1 MTMNIKSIWKYKYS
15 LLLAILY
22 TIIVLFQKKFS
33 TQPNA
38 SAINGS
44 LMIIQMMLLSLQ
56 MIITKDKWFW
66 VCMIGSFGQ
75 LFMVC
80 MSIFV
85 LKQKASIPGAVIAIG
100 VILYQVIIH
109 FYIKKQEESKQKLKT
124 IAVTDKL
131 TGLFNR
137 YGFEEEI
144 NNLIQTEQSFY
155 LFYIDL
161 DNFKYVNDTLG
172 HDAGDEVLQKAAKF
186 WSEMSSFEYQ
196 TVSRLGGD
204 EFALVLKT
212 NKEKIARSIAK
223 EILRLNENYDPLL
236 RNISVSVGMV
246 NYPKDAKDKKTL
258 LSYADSAMYKAKTS
272 GKNTVQYFDKNIHN
286 DIVQEYDTKIK
297 IKDAIHNK
305 QFEMYYQ
312 PQYCTDNEKIYG
324 FESLIRL
331 NIDGENIP
339 TQYFINIAEKDD
351 TIFEIDNFVLD
362 KVTKDWAP
370 FIRGKKLKL
379 SVNIS
384 GKHLVSN
391 GFVEEVVTILT
402 RNNFPPQN
410 LCIEITESSFVKSI
424 VLAKN
429 TVDKL
434 RTIGIKIALD
444 DFGTKYS
451 SLKYLQNFASNHIKI
466 EKAFTD
472 TIKVDTSDDNI
483 VNIIISIAH
492 LLNCEVIAEG
502 VETQEQI
509 DYLKKYK
516 CDIIQ
521 GYYYSKPLPFEE
533 AITLYLRS

>member
-22 TIIVLFQKKFS
+22 TIIVLFQKRFS

-521 GYYYSKPLPFEE
+521 GYYYSKPLPFKE
-533 AITLYLRS
+533 AITCI

>member
-1 MTMNIKSIWKYKYS
+1 MTMKRFIKLIWKYKYS
-15 LLLAILY
+15 LLLATIY
-22 TIIVLFQKKFS
+22 TIIIFFQRKFS
-33 TQPNA
+33 AQPNS

-44 LMIIQMMLLSLQ
+44 FMIIQMMLLSWQ
-56 MIITKDKWFW
+56 MIITKGKWFW
-66 VCMIGSFGQ
+66 VCMAGSFGQ

-85 LKQKASIPGAVIAIG
+85 LKQKTSIPGAAIAIG
-100 VILYQVIIH
+100 VILYQIIIY
-109 FYIKKQEESKQKLKT
+109 FYIKKQEETKQKLKT

-137 YGFEEEI
+137 YGFEEELS
-144 NNLIQTEQSFY
+144 NLIQAEQSFY

-204 EFALVLKT
+204 EFALILKT
-212 NKEKIARSIAK
+212 NKEKIAYSIAK
-223 EILRLNENYDPLL
+223 EILRLNDNYDPLL

-246 NYPKDAKDKKTL
+246 NYPKDAKDKRTL

-312 PQYCTDNEKIYG
+312 PQYCTDSEKIYG

-331 NIDGENIP
+331 NIDEESIP

-362 KVTKDWAP
+362 KVTKDWAS
-370 FIRGKKLKL
+370 FVRGKNLKL

-451 SLKYLQNFASNHIKI
+451 SLKYLQSFASNHLKI

-472 TIKVDTSDDNI
+472 TIKVDPSDGNI

-492 LLNCEVIAEG
+492 LLKCEVIAEG

-533 AITLYLRS
+533 AITCI

>member
-1 MTMNIKSIWKYKYS
+1 MKRFIKLIWNYKYS

-22 TIIVLFQKKFS
+22 TIIVLFQSKSNK
-33 TQPNA
+33 QPNA

-44 LMIIQMMLLSLQ
+44 LMIIQMMLLSWQ
-56 MIITKDKWFW
+56 MIITKGRWFLI
-66 VCMIGSFGQ
+66 CLIGSFCQ
-75 LFMVC
+75 LLMVC
-80 MSIFV
+80 MSVFV
-85 LKQKASIPGAVIAIG
+85 LKQKASIPGIAIAIG
-100 VILYQVIIH
+100 VILYQVIIY
-109 FYIKKQEESKQKLKT
+109 FYIKNQEETKQKLKT
-124 IAVTDKL
+124 IAITDKL

-137 YGFEEEI
+137 YGFEEEL
-144 NNLIQTEQSFY
+144 NNLIQSEQSFY

-196 TVSRLGGD
+196 TISRFGGD
-204 EFALVLKT
+204 EFALILKT
-212 NKEKIARSIAK
+212 NKEKIAHSIAK
-223 EILRLNENYDPLL
+223 EILRLNESYDPLL

-246 NYPKDAKDKKTL
+246 NYPKDAKDKRTL

-272 GKNTVQYFDKNIHN
+272 GKNTIQYFDKNIHN

-297 IKDAIHNK
+297 IKDAIYNK

-312 PQYCTDNEKIYG
+312 PQYCTDNGNIYG

-331 NIDGENIP
+331 NIGGESIP
-339 TQYFINIAEKDD
+339 TQYFINIAEKDN

-362 KVTKDWAP
+362 NVTKNWAP
-370 FIRGKKLKL
+370 FIHDKDLKI

-391 GFVEEVVTILT
+391 NFVEEVVAILT
-402 RNNFPPQN
+402 KNNFPPQN

-451 SLKYLQNFASNHIKI
+451 SLKYLQSFASNHLKI

-472 TIKVDTSDDNI
+472 TIKVEPSDGNI

-492 LLNCEVIAEG
+492 LLKCEVIAEG
-502 VETQEQI
+502 VETQEQL

-533 AITLYLRS
+533 AITCI